1 MLVSE
6 GLAWF
11 KGTAKRKKKS
21 DGGEAS
27 HERAFVLN
35 FSS

>member
-11 KGTAKRKKKS
+11 KGTAKRKKS
-21 DGGEAS
+21 DGGGLRMKE
-27 HERAFVLN
+27 HLF
-35 FSS
+35 

>member
-11 KGTAKRKKKS
+11 KGTAKRKKS
-21 DGGEAS
+21 DGGGAP